1 MGIHKDRPS
10 RTGVFEPGS
19 PTISA
24 NRLNQISQYVDQS
37 RVGIHSGNVRP
48 SETSGGTLIEVTVP
62 RRRPAK
68 AVTNY
73 HPWQIVYTKNVDSE
87 GNEIAGY
94 TYNVWPA
101 TVNSYVP
108 KFQGEK
114 LDANPKPKKTIST
127 EGKWAVWLEVKG
139 QGSSTYYQ
147 FPKEDGETPLIIVDQ
162 QESKGNYDDKAYLLI
177 ATIDYKAKK
186 DAVEGVD
193 GEYEDEPAQEESIT
207 VAQFATL
214 SNGVERIKCGSNP
227 AQYFWYAAT

>member
-19 PTISA
+19 QSISA
-24 NRLNQISQYVDQS
+24 NRLNQIGQYLDQS
-37 RVGIHSGNVRP
+37 RTGIHSGSVRP
-48 SETSGGTLIEVTVP
+48 SETAGGTLIEVDIP
-62 RRRPAK
+62 RRRSAK
-68 AVTNY
+68 AVVEY
-73 HPWQIVYTKNVDSE
+73 HPWQIVYTKNTDAD
-87 GNEIAGY
+87 GNEITGY
-94 TYNVWPA
+94 SYVVWPA
-101 TVNSYVP
+101 TVNNYVP

-114 LDANPKPKKTIST
+114 INSNPKPKRTVST
-127 EGKWAVWLEVKG
+127 EGKWSVWLEVKG
-139 QGSSTYYQ
+139 EGSQTQYV

-186 DAVEGVD
+186 EAVEGVD
-193 GEYEDEPAQEESIT
+193 GEYDDEPAQEESIT

-214 SNGVERIKCGSNP
+214 SNGVERIKCGQSP